1 MGYVMEC
8 KNVTYTYP
16 LADEPSIRNVS
27 LSIEEGKFYGIV
39 GENGSGKTTLCA
51 ILRGFA
57 PSFYQGEIQGEVL
70 VYGKPIGEYGGEL
83 ATKIGYVFQNPFT
96 QISGVKETVFEEVAY
111 GLENFG
117 VPRAEIDGRIRQALE
132 TVGIPE
138 LRTRQIDALS
148 GGQKQKVENF
158 GVPVEE
164 IVERVEA
171 IMKLTHIDSLAE
183 KNPLELSGG
192 QMQRVALASVLVLE
206 PDILIID
213 EPTSQLDPQG
223 TESVFEIIKMM
234 KDKKKTIILVEHKI
248 DLIAEYADEV
258 LVLKGG
264 RLIAGG
270 DKAQVL
276 SDMSLMEQGVQL
288 PQMAILGSRL
298 KEKGF
303 PISEIPVTEKHAVEI
318 ISAALNGRNA

>member
-1 MGYVMEC
+1 MGCVMEC

-27 LSIEEGKFYGIV
+27 LNIEEGKFYGIV

-57 PSFYQGEIQGEVL
+57 PSFYQGDIQGEVL

-117 VPRAEIDGRIRQALE
+117 VP
-132 TVGIPE
+132 
-138 LRTRQIDALS
+138 
-148 GGQKQKVENF
+148 
-158 GVPVEE
+158 VEE

-192 QMQRVALASVLVLE
+192 QKQRVALASVLVLE

-258 LVLKGG
+258 LVLRGG
-264 RLIAGG
+264 KLIAGG

-276 SDMSLMEQGVQL
+276 SDISLMEQGVQL

-303 PISEIPVTEKHAVEI
+303 PISEIPVTEKRAVEI
-318 ISAALNGRNA
+318 ISAALNGRDTQ

>member
-27 LSIEEGKFYGIV
+27 LNIEEGKFYGIV

-70 VYGKPIGEYGGEL
+70 VCGKPIGEYGGEL

-117 VPRAEIDGRIRQALE
+117 VP
-132 TVGIPE
+132 
-138 LRTRQIDALS
+138 
-148 GGQKQKVENF
+148 
-158 GVPVEE
+158 VEE

-192 QMQRVALASVLVLE
+192 HMQRVALASVLVLE

-258 LVLKGG
+258 LVLRGG
-264 RLIAGG
+264 KLIAGG

-276 SDMSLMEQGVQL
+276 SDISLMEQGVQL
-288 PQMAILGSRL
+288 PQVAILGSRL

-303 PISEIPVTEKHAVEI
+303 PISEIPVTEKRAVEI
-318 ISAALNGRNA
+318 ISAALNGRDTQ

>member
-1 MGYVMEC
+1 MGCVMEC

-27 LSIEEGKFYGIV
+27 LNIEEGKFYGIV

-57 PSFYQGEIQGEVL
+57 PSFYQGDIQGEVL
-70 VYGKPIGEYGGEL
+70 VYGKSIGEYGGEL

-111 GLENFG
+111 GL
-117 VPRAEIDGRIRQALE
+117 
-132 TVGIPE
+132 
-138 LRTRQIDALS
+138 
-148 GGQKQKVENF
+148 ENF

-248 DLIAEYADEV
+248 DLIAEDADEV
-258 LVLKGG
+258 LVLRGG
-264 RLIAGG
+264 KLIAGG

-276 SDMSLMEQGVQL
+276 SDISLMEQGVQL

-303 PISEIPVTEKHAVEI
+303 PISEIPVTEKRAVEI
-318 ISAALNGRNA
+318 ISAALNGRDTQ

>member
-1 MGYVMEC
+1 MGYVIEC

-27 LSIEEGKFYGIV
+27 LNIEEGKFYGIV

-57 PSFYQGEIQGEVL
+57 PSFYQGDIQGEVL

-111 GLENFG
+111 GL
-117 VPRAEIDGRIRQALE
+117 
-132 TVGIPE
+132 
-138 LRTRQIDALS
+138 
-148 GGQKQKVENF
+148 ENF

-258 LVLKGG
+258 LVLRGG
-264 RLIAGG
+264 KLIAGG

-276 SDMSLMEQGVQL
+276 SDISLMEQGVQL

-303 PISEIPVTEKHAVEI
+303 PISEIPVTEKRAVEI
-318 ISAALNGRNA
+318 ISAALNGRDTQ

>member
-27 LSIEEGKFYGIV
+27 LNIEEGKFYGIV

-57 PSFYQGEIQGEVL
+57 PSFYQGNIQGEVL

-111 GLENFG
+111 GL
-117 VPRAEIDGRIRQALE
+117 
-132 TVGIPE
+132 
-138 LRTRQIDALS
+138 
-148 GGQKQKVENF
+148 ENF

-258 LVLKGG
+258 LVLRGG
-264 RLIAGG
+264 KLIAGG

-276 SDMSLMEQGVQL
+276 SDISLMEQGVQL

-303 PISEIPVTEKHAVEI
+303 PISEIPVTEKRAVEI
-318 ISAALNGRNA
+318 ISAALNGRDTQ